1 MAYKRSFSAK
11 ESSNSSSSNDT
22 VIELDKKKQITVR
35 KFNNINLVDIREF
48 YIDKES
54 NEKKPGKKGISLTEE
69 TWLKLIQSAG
79 QVQDALDSLNGVESN
94 RKKSKLAG
102 NEAKDEDKEDTKEE
116 ASEEK
121 KGDAQKDEE
130 ISDEDAL

>member
-79 QVQDALDSLNGVESN
+79 QVQDALDTLNGVESN
-94 RKKSKLAG
+94 RKKSKLTG

-121 KGDAQKDEE
+121 KGDAQKEEE
-130 ISDEDAL
+130 ISDEDAP

>member
-121 KGDAQKDEE
+121 KGDAQKEEE